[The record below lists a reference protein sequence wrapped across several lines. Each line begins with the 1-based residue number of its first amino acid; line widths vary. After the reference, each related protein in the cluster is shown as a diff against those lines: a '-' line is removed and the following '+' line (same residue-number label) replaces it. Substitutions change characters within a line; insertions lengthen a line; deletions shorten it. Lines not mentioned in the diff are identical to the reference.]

1 MPDDTDLLAV
11 LEFLRERGALGEAS
25 LPRAV
30 AHADLF
36 VAAAPPACRRVLD
49 LGSGGGL
56 PGLVIASRMPDATVV
71 LTDRRE
77 RRMDLLRVACA
88 RLGWGSRVSVIT
100 ADVVALGRDPAHHGG
115 YDVVTARAFGDP
127 IWTLSCAVPF
137 LNDAGV
143 VIVSEPPAV
152 GEAERWPTDAVHALG
167 LRGSNQQYPQVR
179 RFERTHGIVSRET
192 LGE

>member
-1 MPDDTDLLAV
+1 M
-11 LEFLRERGALGEAS
+11 
-25 LPRAV
+25 
-30 AHADLF
+30 
-36 VAAAPPACRRVLD
+36 
-49 LGSGGGL
+49 
-56 PGLVIASRMPDATVV
+56 
-71 LTDRRE
+71 
-77 RRMDLLRVACA
+77 
-88 RLGWGSRVSVIT
+88 IT